1 MKEIFTVKAQDENA
15 HFRMEA
21 LGDPVGIR
29 LDIALAQRSL
39 YKTPVE
45 PSLAAGEFHG
55 Q

>member
-29 LDIALAQRSL
+29 LDIAS
-39 YKTPVE
+39 
-45 PSLAAGEFHG
+45 PSAAYTKH
-55 Q
+55 QSNPL